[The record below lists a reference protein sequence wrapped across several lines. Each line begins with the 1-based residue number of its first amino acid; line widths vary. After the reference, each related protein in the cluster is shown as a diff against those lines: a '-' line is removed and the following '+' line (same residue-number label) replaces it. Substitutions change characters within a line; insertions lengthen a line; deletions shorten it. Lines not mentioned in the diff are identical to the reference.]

1 MCYVYFRSNDNDD
14 NGATV
19 VSVLLEP
26 SGPSQVPDMSP
37 FFLKP
42 YSVSQSKDIFFNYPV
57 ILTELFLRL
66 PYQIQ
71 KNWSQLSFEPVR
83 IICYHYLISIQILF

>member
-1 MCYVYFRSNDNDD
+1 MLFRFNDNDD

-42 YSVSQSKDIFFNYPV
+42 YSVSQTKDIFYNYPV
-57 ILTELFLRL
+57 ILTEMLLRL

-71 KNWSQLSFEPVR
+71 KNWSQLSFEPVC
-83 IICYHYLISIQILF
+83 ITFNFFVVFKYNF

>member
-1 MCYVYFRSNDNDD
+1 MLLVFIYIFLCYSFSGNDD
-14 NGATV
+14 NGATI

-26 SGPSQVPDMSP
+26 SGPPQVPDMSP

-42 YSVSQSKDIFFNYPV
+42 YSVCQTKDIFHNYPI
-57 ILTELFLRL
+57 ILTEMLLRL

-71 KNWSQLSFEPVR
+71 KSWSQLSFEPVC
-83 IICYHYLISIQILF
+83 IILN

>member
-1 MCYVYFRSNDNDD
+1 MHFNYCCYYSFSDHDD

-26 SGPSQVPDMSP
+26 SGPPQVPDMSP

-42 YSVSQSKDIFFNYPV
+42 YSVNQTKDIFHNYP
-57 ILTELFLRL
+57 ILLTEMLLRL

-71 KNWSQLSFEPVR
+71 KSWSQSSFEPVC
-83 IICYHYLISIQILF
+83 ITSFI

>member
-1 MCYVYFRSNDNDD
+1 M
-14 NGATV
+14 

-26 SGPSQVPDMSP
+26 SGPPQVPDMSP

-42 YSVSQSKDIFFNYPV
+42 YSVNQTKDIFHNYPI
-57 ILTELFLRL
+57 ILTEMLLRL

-71 KNWSQLSFEPVR
+71 KSWSQLSFEPVS
-83 IICYHYLISIQILF
+83 IIFILIKM

>member
-1 MCYVYFRSNDNDD
+1 MFTCINILYFSYNDNDD

-19 VSVLLEP
+19 ISVLLEP

-42 YSVSQSKDIFFNYPV
+42 YSVLQTKDIFHNYP
-57 ILTELFLRL
+57 ITLTEMLLRL
-66 PYQIQ
+66 PYQVQ
-71 KNWSQLSFEPVR
+71 KSWSQLSFEPV
-83 IICYHYLISIQILF
+83 SINFIA

>member
-1 MCYVYFRSNDNDD
+1 M
-14 NGATV
+14 

-26 SGPSQVPDMSP
+26 SGPQHVPDMSP

-42 YSVSQSKDIFFNYPV
+42 YSISQTKDIFHNYPI
-57 ILTELFLRL
+57 ILTEMLLRL

-71 KNWSQLSFEPVR
+71 KNWSQLSFESVC
-83 IICYHYLISIQILF
+83 IVFIYFVVIKMVYNLVKYGCFILFY

>member
-1 MCYVYFRSNDNDD
+1 M
-14 NGATV
+14 

-26 SGPSQVPDMSP
+26 SAPPQVPDMSP

-42 YSVSQSKDIFFNYPV
+42 YSVSQTKDIFYNYPI
-57 ILTELFLRL
+57 ILTEMLLRL

-71 KNWSQLSFEPVR
+71 KSWPQLYFEPVCFIYIVQFNIFR
-83 IICYHYLISIQILF
+83 IKLNLYGFILLGMVDCIM